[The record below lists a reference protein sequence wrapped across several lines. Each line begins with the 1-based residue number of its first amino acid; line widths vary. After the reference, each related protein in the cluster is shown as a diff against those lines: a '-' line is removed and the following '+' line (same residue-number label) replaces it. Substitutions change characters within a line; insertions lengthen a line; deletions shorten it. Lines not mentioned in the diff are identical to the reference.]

1 MESFFMEFFYG
12 KRIRIKLKLI
22 FIILNLTDYSFFK
35 IITATT
41 IFDHVCLCVC
51 INVMMTVIEGIR
63 VRN

>member
-1 MESFFMEFFYG
+1 MEFFYG

-51 INVMMTVIEGIR
+51 INVMMTVIEGI
-63 VRN
+63 